1 MYFEYLFT
9 FYIIL
14 KNILSTVIL
23 KKENSIHPIQI
34 PLKIPSNVYLN
45 QTFPDRVINIR

>member
-9 FYIIL
+9 FYAIL

-23 KKENSIHPIQI
+23 KKENTVTRIVRSIQSKF
-34 PLKIPSNVYLN
+34 L
-45 QTFPDRVINIR
+45 